1 MSQVAA
7 RAFNVLEQVARSDE
21 PLGLMEVASRLDAD
35 KSAALRTL
43 AFLEHRGLLRRD
55 AATKKYRIGPTLL
68 SLAAIAIRRA
78 DLPQVAQPHLA
89 ALRDLTA
96 ETVSLHVRVGD
107 DRVCIAGAES
117 SQVIQRVLTIGE
129 PVPLWLGPS
138 GKVILAFLPDAERA
152 AILGRADVDR
162 KRVTRDIGR
171 AQRDGFLV
179 VTSDRTPGV
188 GAVSAPILDATGAV
202 GSITI
207 AGPEERWT
215 PSAMR
220 EVAATLVNAAAV
232 VSAELGG
239 ASR

>member
-7 RAFNVLEQVARSDE
+7 RAFNVLEQVARSNE
-21 PLGLMEVASRLDAD
+21 PLGLMEVAARLDAD

-78 DLPQVAQPHLA
+78 DLPQVAQPHLV
-89 ALRDLTA
+89 ALRDLTD

-117 SQVIQRVLTIGE
+117 SQVLQRVLTIGE

-138 GKVILAFLPDAERA
+138 GKVILTYLPEAERT
-152 AILGRADVDR
+152 AILGRAHADR
-162 KRVTRDIGR
+162 DAVERDLQR
-171 AQRDGFLV
+171 AQRDGFLI

-215 PSAMR
+215 PAAMR
-220 EVAATLVNAAAV
+220 EVADRLVEVAV
-232 VSAELGG
+232 AVSAEIGG
-239 ASR
+239 ADR